1 MLLDTGFI
9 SAPATEKASLRHEAD
24 ALAEHFYFY
33 RKPLA
38 MHQIC
43 GAVVAAVSAAV
54 GDTTAVHSPKVSCE
68 KNSLMWINSACCARR
83 FKSGSGIWNPRNQ
96 KKGDT

>member
-9 SAPATEKASLRHEAD
+9 STPATQKASLRHEAD

-68 KNSLMWINSACCARR
+68 KNSLMMDQVSVLRAGGLSRDPE
-83 FKSGSGIWNPRNQ
+83 SG
-96 KKGDT
+96 

>member
-1 MLLDTGFI
+1 MLLDTGFT
-9 SAPATEKASLRHEAD
+9 SAPATQKASLHHEAN

-68 KNSLMWINSACCARR
+68 KNSLMMDQVSVLRAAV
-83 FKSGSGIWNPRNQ
+83 
-96 KKGDT
+96 

>member
-9 SAPATEKASLRHEAD
+9 SAPATQKASLRHEAD

-38 MHQIC
+38 MHQVG

-54 GDTTAVHSPKVSCE
+54 GDAIATNPATAVHSPKVSCE
-68 KNSLMWINSACCARR
+68 KNSLMMDQVSVLRAAV
-83 FKSGSGIWNPRNQ
+83 
-96 KKGDT
+96 